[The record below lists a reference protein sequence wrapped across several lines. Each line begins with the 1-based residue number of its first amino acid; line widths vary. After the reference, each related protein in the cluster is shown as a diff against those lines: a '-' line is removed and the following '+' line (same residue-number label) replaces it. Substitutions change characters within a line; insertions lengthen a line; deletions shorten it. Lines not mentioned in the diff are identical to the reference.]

1 MYYLIMK
8 TIDHENGLDSIPNP
22 VGVFRL
28 QYKKANTLY
37 QLLRNTM
44 KPNYIRGASLES
56 SVFVGPELLGLANLK
71 ELSLSL
77 LQKDH
82 FKKNGFVV
90 AKLDN
95 VLDHL
100 LQNDN
105 ETIHVT
111 TRGELHWRCDASAN
125 CQLGTY
131 WVCGPS
137 PDEWKKLL
145 DFIQDE
151 EIAEAK
157 QQPLTWQEAKKM
169 VLCSGTDG
177 MWLAG
182 KVTAERMDL
191 LSNAIESALSD
202 NRAGTFSHVQRARLE
217 ATQKSLVALL

>member
-8 TIDHENGLDSIPNP
+8 AIDHDNGLDSIPNP

-28 QYKKANTLY
+28 QSKKANTLW
-37 QLLRNTM
+37 QLLRITM

-56 SVFVGPELLGLANLK
+56 SVFVGPELLGLADLK
-71 ELSLSL
+71 ELNLSL
-77 LQKDH
+77 LQKAH
-82 FKKNGFVV
+82 FNDNGFVV

-95 VLDHL
+95 VLNPL
-100 LQNDN
+100 FQNDN

-111 TRGELHWRCDASAN
+111 ARGELYWRCDASAN
-125 CQLGTY
+125 CHLGTY
-131 WVCGPS
+131 SVCGPS

-145 DFIQDE
+145 DFIRDE
-151 EIAEAK
+151 EITEAK

-182 KVTAERMDL
+182 RVTAGTMDV
-191 LSNAIESALSD
+191 LSRAIASALSD
-202 NRAGTFSHVQRARLE
+202 NNAGTFSHVQRARLE
-217 ATQKSLVALL
+217 ATQKSLESLL